1 MYDEMNCL
9 KLWRFL
15 YSSQPFI
22 HYGADKENL
31 FDNQEPLKMVIF
43 SLILVTYTFDSR
55 KILRGDFR
63 SQSLLGVK
71 GIKMAN
77 PKTK

>member
-1 MYDEMNCL
+1 MYDEVSKTQAGSFYIPL
-9 KLWRFL
+9 SP
-15 YSSQPFI
+15 Y

-31 FDNQEPLKMVIF
+31 FGNLEPLKMVIF

>member
-1 MYDEMNCL
+1 
-9 KLWRFL
+9 
-15 YSSQPFI
+15 
-22 HYGADKENL
+22 
-31 FDNQEPLKMVIF
+31 MVIF

-55 KILRGDFR
+55 KILRGDFI